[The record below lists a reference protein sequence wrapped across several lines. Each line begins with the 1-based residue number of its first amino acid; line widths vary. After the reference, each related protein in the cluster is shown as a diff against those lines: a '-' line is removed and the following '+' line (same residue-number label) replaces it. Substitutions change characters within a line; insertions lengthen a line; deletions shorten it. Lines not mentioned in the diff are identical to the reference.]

1 MTRFIDDYL
10 LYLLARASGRASAA
24 FHTELSTEGVT
35 VSTWRILAT
44 LYPDSPASV
53 GELAESCLA
62 KQSTMTRR
70 IDRLAAAGLVTRETG
85 TDDRRRVEVRLAPAG
100 RTLADRLTVMAS
112 AHEAR
117 VLGKD
122 TAAEAADLK
131 AALTGLL
138 TD

>member
-24 FHTELSTEGVT
+24 FHTELSAEGVT

-117 VLGKD
+117 VLGKY